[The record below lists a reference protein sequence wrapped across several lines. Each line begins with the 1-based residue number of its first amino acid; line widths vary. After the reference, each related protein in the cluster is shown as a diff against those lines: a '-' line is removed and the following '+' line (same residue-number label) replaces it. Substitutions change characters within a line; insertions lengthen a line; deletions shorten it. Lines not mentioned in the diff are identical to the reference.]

1 MNISSATAGVVPELL
16 KDLAILARSTVDRKD
31 LIKPYWKSE
40 NISLGGQQAYYSQFF
55 QRLYTERRLTGQ

>member
-1 MNISSATAGVVPELL
+1 MDISSATAGVVPELS
-16 KDLAILARSTVDRKD
+16 KGLAILVDRED
-31 LIKPYWKSE
+31 LIKPYWKSQ